1 MTVREF
7 IEIMKLVFQA
17 IMAMFDGFKGK
28 DNEQDGDQQ

>member
-1 MTVREF
+1 MTFGEF
-7 IEIMKLVFQA
+7 LDIIKLVFQA

>member
-17 IMAMFDGFKGK
+17 IMAMFDGLKGK
-28 DNEQDGDQQ
+28 DDEQGADQQ

>member
-17 IMAMFDGFKGK
+17 IMAMFNGFKGN
-28 DNEQDGDQQ
+28 DDEQQD